1 MLAQVSTAHVKSI
14 WLSFHP
20 HNVFTSSLCVLPGD
34 EWSVYIC
41 PAALDWPSVLSCL
54 MLTWTMDH
62 LALPIIHLLQL
73 EYPWDI
79 SILPEQ
85 AS

>member
-1 MLAQVSTAHVKSI
+1 MLAQVSMAHVESI
-14 WLSFHP
+14 WLPFHP
-20 HNVFTSSLCVLPGD
+20 HNVCTSSLDVLPGD
-34 EWSVYIC
+34 EWLVYIC
-41 PAALDWPSVLSCL
+41 PVALDRPSVLSCL
-54 MLTWTMDH
+54 MLTWTVDH
-62 LALPIIHLLQL
+62 LVLPIIHLLQL